1 MKDNIRIPAKLK
13 VFKNFL
19 YIAWKHLQL
28 PDPTPMQYEM
38 ADYLQYGPKRI
49 CIQAFRG
56 AGKSW
61 ITSAFTVWNWLM
73 DPQRNILVVSASKTR
88 ADDFSTFTQR
98 LIQEL
103 PICEHLK
110 PRNEQRQSKVSFDV
124 GPARASHAPSCKS
137 MGITGQLTGSRADL
151 IIADDVESANNS
163 QTQLMRDRLGET
175 VKEVGRIVF
184 LGTPQTEMSLY
195 NELDT
200 RGFKTQI
207 WSARYPDPKA
217 ILNYG
222 PKLATSL
229 IDNTHNLKAGD
240 PIDPQRFDDEDLME
254 REASYGRTGFALQF
268 MLDTTLSD
276 VNMYPL
282 KLNDLMIMSGI
293 DSWTEAP
300 GKIQWASGVDQIK
313 ALDSELPNV
322 GLKGDYFVA
331 PMFSSSEY
339 YPFEGSVMAIDP
351 AGRGKDRTAYSIVK
365 MLNGIL
371 YLTDIGSFEGGYDD
385 KTLTDLALAAKA
397 QKVNSIVVES
407 NFGDGMF
414 NSLLAPILARIHPVN
429 LEEVRSSVQ
438 KERRIIDTLEPVL
451 NQHRLVVCEE
461 LIKKDFELDRDH
473 QLFHQMSRL
482 TNIKGCLRHDDQI
495 DVLAMAV
502 GYWNEA
508 IGRDVDQA
516 QDAAKEDRLRQDLDK
531 FLDHTIG
538 RKTKTSWI

>member
-1 MKDNIRIPAKLK
+1 
-13 VFKNFL
+13 
-19 YIAWKHLQL
+19 
-28 PDPTPMQYEM
+28 
-38 ADYLQYGPKRI
+38 
-49 CIQAFRG
+49 
-56 AGKSW
+56 
-61 ITSAFTVWNWLM
+61 
-73 DPQRNILVVSASKTR
+73 
-88 ADDFSTFTQR
+88 
-98 LIQEL
+98 
-103 PICEHLK
+103 
-110 PRNEQRQSKVSFDV
+110 
-124 GPARASHAPSCKS
+124 
-137 MGITGQLTGSRADL
+137 
-151 IIADDVESANNS
+151 
-163 QTQLMRDRLGET
+163 
-175 VKEVGRIVF
+175 
-184 LGTPQTEMSLY
+184 
-195 NELDT
+195 
-200 RGFKTQI
+200 
-207 WSARYPDPKA
+207 
-217 ILNYG
+217 
-222 PKLATSL
+222 
-229 IDNTHNLKAGD
+229 
-240 PIDPQRFDDEDLME
+240 
-254 REASYGRTGFALQF
+254 
-268 MLDTTLSD
+268 
-276 VNMYPL
+276 
-282 KLNDLMIMSGI
+282 
-293 DSWTEAP
+293 
-300 GKIQWASGVDQIK
+300 
-313 ALDSELPNV
+313 
-322 GLKGDYFVA
+322 
-331 PMFSSSEY
+331 
-339 YPFEGSVMAIDP
+339 
-351 AGRGKDRTAYSIVK
+351 

-482 TNIKGCLRHDDQI
+482 TSIKGCLRHDDQI